1 MPAATTGTTTT
12 AVHNTSRQ
20 RMRIALGVSL
30 LALAIAGGREAE
42 CLDGAAEVRRHLGL
56 DLEFALA
63 RGMRQRD
70 APGMQVELARVRDGR
85 EPGFLAAVLAVA
97 QDRAAHL

>member
-1 MPAATTGTTTT
+1 
-12 AVHNTSRQ
+12 
-20 RMRIALGVSL
+20 MRIAVGLSL

-42 CLDGAAEVRRHLGL
+42 CLDRAAEVRRHLSL

-70 APGMQVELARVRDGR
+70 AAGVQVELARVGDGR
-85 EPGFLAAVLAVA
+85 ELGVLATILAVA
-97 QDRAAHL
+97 QDWATHLGAMHAQLMGAARARPHG